1 MSLSE
6 LNLISVIKKCF
17 VIFCSF
23 FFTINYGF
31 SQVIFSDDFQ
41 SGSSNWTLNSGGNGD
56 NVWIVNNSY
65 TGILFSSTPS
75 QPGAIVA
82 SPNSNYLH
90 ITNQT
95 ICGFGFDCQAV
106 FDAGSA
112 TDRFA
117 TMVNNVSTAGLS
129 GVSID
134 FYYLCNGAAGNSY
147 GNVEYS
153 IDNGTTWLAASPN
166 YSGIS
171 SWTLATI
178 SNPAWDNQAQLKFR
192 FRWRNNSLGNDP
204 SFAVDD
210 FKISHVVS
218 GNTLVTGTIN
228 GSPFCPCETISVPF
242 TTTGS
247 FPPGTNDYNVILS
260 DANGVFNASA
270 VAIGSL
276 TSTLFSGTITATI
289 PCNTPP
295 GSGYRIRVV
304 SSSLG
309 LIGSDNGINLIVNA
323 SPATPT
329 ASITSQPTCS
339 NPTGTIIVTAPSGA
353 TIQYSVG
360 GAYQTSGTF
369 SGLAAN
375 TYNVTALD
383 AATGC
388 TSIAT
393 VLIINIPPG
402 APATPT
408 ATVTVQPSCTNAT
421 GTIVITSPAGAS
433 IQYSIGGAYQSSGT
447 FSGLAPGNYTITAQ
461 DISSGCTSASTTL
474 TVNPIPVP
482 PNTPTASVTIQPT
495 CSIPTGTIVVTAP
508 SGATIQYSIGG
519 AYQSIGTFSGL
530 APGTYT
536 ITAQDI
542 SYGCISTSTTLTVNP
557 IPVPPNTPTASVT
570 IQPTCSTPTGTIVVT
585 APSGATI
592 QYSIGGAYQSSGT
605 FSGLTPGNYTI
616 TAQDISTGCISSSIN
631 LTVNPAAGAPVIS
644 LDNQINATCFSS
656 SDGSATVSATG
667 GAAPYSYL
675 WSPGGG
681 TNPTASNLSAGSYT
695 VTVTDNAGCASTQS
709 VTIVS
714 PSQLISGSV
723 VTNVN
728 CSAAT
733 GGQIATSASGGSG
746 NYSYAWS
753 PGNETASALLDLEVG
768 AYTLLITDANGCSI
782 TENYT
787 IGANGSLP
795 IVATPSSAFIAQ
807 GQSVQLNATGGN
819 DYTWSPSATLSCS
832 DCANPNATPIESTI
846 YTVVG
851 TSEYGCTGSYQV
863 LINVELDCGEIFV
876 PTAFSPNSDNLND
889 RLVVCGL
896 DNGCVKELKFEVYD
910 RWGQR
915 VFETEDPQ
923 NHWDGS
929 YKGRE
934 LNTAVF
940 VFKLYV
946 LKWNNE
952 IIESSGNISLTR

>member
-304 SSSLG
+304 SSSM
-309 LIGSDNGINLIVNA
+309 V
-323 SPATPT
+323 
-329 ASITSQPTCS
+329 SI
-339 NPTGTIIVTAPSGA
+339 
-353 TIQYSVG
+353 
-360 GAYQTSGTF
+360 
-369 SGLAAN
+369 L
-375 TYNVTALD
+375 
-383 AATGC
+383 
-388 TSIAT
+388 
-393 VLIINIPPG
+393 
-402 APATPT
+402 
-408 ATVTVQPSCTNAT
+408 
-421 GTIVITSPAGAS
+421 
-433 IQYSIGGAYQSSGT
+433 
-447 FSGLAPGNYTITAQ
+447 
-461 DISSGCTSASTTL
+461 
-474 TVNPIPVP
+474 
-482 PNTPTASVTIQPT
+482 
-495 CSIPTGTIVVTAP
+495 
-508 SGATIQYSIGG
+508 
-519 AYQSIGTFSGL
+519 
-530 APGTYT
+530 
-536 ITAQDI
+536 
-542 SYGCISTSTTLTVNP
+542 
-557 IPVPPNTPTASVT
+557 
-570 IQPTCSTPTGTIVVT
+570 
-585 APSGATI
+585 
-592 QYSIGGAYQSSGT
+592 
-605 FSGLTPGNYTI
+605 
-616 TAQDISTGCISSSIN
+616 
-631 LTVNPAAGAPVIS
+631 
-644 LDNQINATCFSS
+644 
-656 SDGSATVSATG
+656 
-667 GAAPYSYL
+667 
-675 WSPGGG
+675 
-681 TNPTASNLSAGSYT
+681 
-695 VTVTDNAGCASTQS
+695 
-709 VTIVS
+709 
-714 PSQLISGSV
+714 
-723 VTNVN
+723 
-728 CSAAT
+728 
-733 GGQIATSASGGSG
+733 
-746 NYSYAWS
+746 
-753 PGNETASALLDLEVG
+753 
-768 AYTLLITDANGCSI
+768 
-782 TENYT
+782 
-787 IGANGSLP
+787 
-795 IVATPSSAFIAQ
+795 
-807 GQSVQLNATGGN
+807 
-819 DYTWSPSATLSCS
+819 
-832 DCANPNATPIESTI
+832 
-846 YTVVG
+846 
-851 TSEYGCTGSYQV
+851 
-863 LINVELDCGEIFV
+863 
-876 PTAFSPNSDNLND
+876 
-889 RLVVCGL
+889 
-896 DNGCVKELKFEVYD
+896 
-910 RWGQR
+910 
-915 VFETEDPQ
+915 
-923 NHWDGS
+923 
-929 YKGRE
+929 
-934 LNTAVF
+934 
-940 VFKLYV
+940 
-946 LKWNNE
+946 
-952 IIESSGNISLTR
+952 